1 MYVRETN
8 TKRNIQESDQKWRTK
23 KLGRL
28 AHMDYRVTLL
38 DAEETFYI
46 SMTDPDGTLD
56 DYCVHY

>member
-1 MYVRETN
+1 MENKETWAPC
-8 TKRNIQESDQKWRTK
+8 TYQ
-23 KLGRL
+23 L
-28 AHMDYRVTLL
+28 RVTLF